1 MRLFVSYFTGNYYLR
16 HRFDQRRINKRKCMD
31 NLLRCLSFP
40 VVSLLVVHFVAES
53 RVGGAVCGGPYAY
66 NGRPVHIPAEEYA
79 KYCCKADKY
88 GSWTSSSRFDCASE
102 GGCCGEVD
110 KQYCCDRDK
119 IALQLGL
126 GITGGALV
134 LLAIIALIVY
144 CCIRSFYSDLNEE
157 IYCDGCCICRVRR
170 KEQRINYWDEVAR
183 DGHRTTQQRS
193 VISSTDEP
201 DTDPEPISLMV
212 PTAPPTETPT
222 APPSAPPAYD
232 PRAELDAP
240 PPSYSDVI
248 RNPHIF
254 PQTGKR
260 HASTTV

>member
-1 MRLFVSYFTGNYYLR
+1 
-16 HRFDQRRINKRKCMD
+16 MD
-31 NLLRCLSFP
+31 SLLRWLSFP
-40 VVSLLVVHFVAES
+40 FVSLLVVQYIAES
-53 RVGGAVCGGPYAY
+53 PVAGAVCGGPYSD

-88 GSWTSSSRFDCASE
+88 GSWTASSRFDCASE

-134 LLAIIALIVY
+134 LLAIIALILY
-144 CCIRSFYSDLNEE
+144 CCVRSFYSDLNQE
-157 IYCDGCCICRVRR
+157 IYCDGCCRCRVRR
-170 KEQRINYWDEVAR
+170 KEQRISYWDHLAD
-183 DGHRTTQQRS
+183 DGYRRRQQRS
-193 VISSTDEP
+193 FISSTNEP

-212 PTAPPTETPT
+212 PTAPRSATPT
-222 APPSAPPAYD
+222 APASAPALAPAPAPPTAPPAYNS
-232 PRAELDAP
+232 RVELDAP

-248 RNPHIF
+248 QNPHIF
-254 PQTGKR
+254 PQTGKH
-260 HASTTV
+260 HASTNV